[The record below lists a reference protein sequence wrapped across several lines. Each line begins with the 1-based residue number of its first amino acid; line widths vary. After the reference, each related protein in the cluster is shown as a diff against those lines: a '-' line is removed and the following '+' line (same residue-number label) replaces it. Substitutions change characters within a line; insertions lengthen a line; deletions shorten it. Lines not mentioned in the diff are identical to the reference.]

1 MTGYRLPSSGAT
13 QGGAQI
19 AFRFDGRRLAGRA
32 GETLAAA
39 LLAAGERIVA
49 RSFKYHRPRGVYG
62 FGLEE
67 PNALVR
73 CGEDPLA
80 LATRIRLADG
90 LDAHP
95 VNAAPSLRFDW
106 REIHDWLSPLLPAG
120 FYYKT
125 FMGPAG
131 AWPHW
136 ERAIRAAA
144 GLARLDGS
152 APSWRRDTRHVHCD
166 VLVVGAGPAGLA
178 AARDLAASGARVVLA
193 DDGAAPGAANLD
205 GMEAWIDGEPVAD
218 WARRATAE
226 FDGAQACTRLADTL
240 VLALHDHGFALAV
253 QRDPAD
259 GMDARLWRI
268 RAGRVILA
276 TGALER
282 PALFAGNDRAGVMSL
297 AAVRRYAERFA
308 VACGRDLVVVANN
321 SAAYGDVARLRRMGV
336 AVSAIVDPRR
346 RIPAG
351 ALDLAGRFGVAVL
364 GGQSAIAAVGRT
376 VEAVR
381 VSSSGSAGR
390 PRTLDCDVLA
400 VSGGWTPLVH
410 LHSQAGG
417 RLDHDAALDAF
428 LPRLDSRPVTSIG
441 SCAGRMTLAAALA
454 DGKAT
459 ARAIAAGLGRTVPA
473 ARIEDVIAPEDFDP
487 DPAVLV
493 EAPGAAVAG
502 KVFVD
507 LAADVTTAD
516 IRLAAREGY
525 DSVELMK
532 RYTTAGMAG
541 DQGRHGNLDAIAVLA
556 QARGDLPGSVGTT
569 TYRPPFAPVEFGTI
583 APRAGWFLAPA
594 RATPLTPWHEAAGA
608 VMYDVGANWRRPGY
622 YPRPGETLETA
633 TARECVACRTGVAIY
648 DSSPLGKFEFGG
660 RDVTTFLERL
670 YCNAWADLPPGMG
683 RYGMMLFED
692 GRVFDDGI
700 AFRLSARRFLV
711 TTTTGNADTA
721 LARFEYHRQIVWPE
735 LDVRIVPVTAQWADI
750 VVCGPKAREVIAAA
764 GTDIDLSSEAFA
776 FMGLRTG
783 RVAGIDAR
791 VMRVSFTGELSYE
804 INVPA
809 RRALDLWTA
818 LMHAGAA
825 HDIVPLGSEANHVL
839 RIEKGFISVGHEA
852 DGVVDPYDLGM
863 GWIVATGK
871 PDFVGRQAL
880 LRNRADPAPRVQL
893 VGLLAADPAAVPAEG
908 AVVLA
913 EDGRWGR
920 GHVTASC
927 MSPTLGRSLAL
938 ALVEDGRRLI
948 GTRVRLFAPSGSE
961 SEAEVVKPVFFDPRG
976 ERMRA

>member
-1 MTGYRLPSSGAT
+1 
-13 QGGAQI
+13 
-19 AFRFDGRRLAGRA
+19 
-32 GETLAAA
+32 
-39 LLAAGERIVA
+39 
-49 RSFKYHRPRGVYG
+49 
-62 FGLEE
+62 
-67 PNALVR
+67 
-73 CGEDPLA
+73 
-80 LATRIRLADG
+80 
-90 LDAHP
+90 
-95 VNAAPSLRFDW
+95 
-106 REIHDWLSPLLPAG
+106 
-120 FYYKT
+120 
-125 FMGPAG
+125 
-131 AWPHW
+131 
-136 ERAIRAAA
+136 
-144 GLARLDGS
+144 
-152 APSWRRDTRHVHCD
+152 
-166 VLVVGAGPAGLA
+166 
-178 AARDLAASGARVVLA
+178 
-193 DDGAAPGAANLD
+193 
-205 GMEAWIDGEPVAD
+205 
-218 WARRATAE
+218 
-226 FDGAQACTRLADTL
+226 
-240 VLALHDHGFALAV
+240 
-253 QRDPAD
+253 
-259 GMDARLWRI
+259 
-268 RAGRVILA
+268 
-276 TGALER
+276 
-282 PALFAGNDRAGVMSL
+282 
-297 AAVRRYAERFA
+297 
-308 VACGRDLVVVANN
+308 
-321 SAAYGDVARLRRMGV
+321 
-336 AVSAIVDPRR
+336 
-346 RIPAG
+346 
-351 ALDLAGRFGVAVL
+351 
-364 GGQSAIAAVGRT
+364 
-376 VEAVR
+376 
-381 VSSSGSAGR
+381 
-390 PRTLDCDVLA
+390 
-400 VSGGWTPLVH
+400 
-410 LHSQAGG
+410 
-417 RLDHDAALDAF
+417 
-428 LPRLDSRPVTSIG
+428 
-441 SCAGRMTLAAALA
+441 
-454 DGKAT
+454 
-459 ARAIAAGLGRTVPA
+459 
-473 ARIEDVIAPEDFDP
+473 
-487 DPAVLV
+487 
-493 EAPGAAVAG
+493 
-502 KVFVD
+502 
-507 LAADVTTAD
+507 
-516 IRLAAREGY
+516 
-525 DSVELMK
+525 
-532 RYTTAGMAG
+532 
-541 DQGRHGNLDAIAVLA
+541 
-556 QARGDLPGSVGTT
+556 
-569 TYRPPFAPVEFGTI
+569 
-583 APRAGWFLAPA
+583 
-594 RATPLTPWHEAAGA
+594 
-608 VMYDVGANWRRPGY
+608 
-622 YPRPGETLETA
+622 
-633 TARECVACRTGVAIY
+633 
-648 DSSPLGKFEFGG
+648 
-660 RDVTTFLERL
+660 
-670 YCNAWADLPPGMG
+670 MG